1 MGAHHQTE
9 GSLGHLKKDPAGA
22 GTQRLRRSLLYVPGN
37 MPSMLQN
44 IPIFAADSVI
54 IDLEDAVPLG
64 EKDAARRLVRRFLE
78 TYQDRRQEVLVR
90 INALDTEW
98 GRDDLAE
105 VLPALPDG
113 IRLPKADTP
122 EIVERLDTLLTE
134 HEEALG
140 LEVGRFR
147 VLPSIESA
155 QGVINC
161 IDTAATS
168 PRILGLAFGAED
180 YTASMEIERTK
191 TGEELFNA
199 RSRVVWAA
207 KAAGVQAIDSIF
219 SDVKDMEAFRREV
232 ELVKGLGYTG
242 KSLINPRQIDAC
254 HEVFQPKPAE
264 IEYALEV
271 LEAIQ
276 RARQMG
282 TGVISL
288 KGKMVDAPV
297 VKRAMRVLRTAH
309 AQGLVDVAPDEAVLH
324 G

>member
-1 MGAHHQTE
+1 VTVADFT
-9 GSLGHLKKDPAGA
+9 
-22 GTQRLRRSLLYVPGN
+22 LRRSLLYVPGN

-44 IPIFAADSVI
+44 IPVFAADAVI

-64 EKDAARRLVRRFLE
+64 EKDAARTLVRRFLE
-78 TYQDRRQEVLVR
+78 RYTERRQEVLVR
-90 INALDTEW
+90 INPLDTEW
-98 GRDDLAE
+98 GFQDLKA

-113 IRLPKADTP
+113 IRLPKADSA

-140 LEVGRFR
+140 VELGRFR
-147 VLPSIESA
+147 ILPSIESA
-155 QGVINC
+155 LGIINC
-161 IDTAATS
+161 IDIAGAS
-168 PRILGLAFGAED
+168 KRILGLAFGAED
-180 YTASMEIERTK
+180 YTASMEIERSK
-191 TGEELFNA
+191 GGEELFNA

-232 ELVKGLGYTG
+232 ELVKGLGFTG
-242 KSLINPRQIDAC
+242 KSLINPRQIEAC
-254 HEVFQPKPAE
+254 HEVFAPKAE
-264 IEYALEV
+264 EVAYALQV
-271 LEAIQ
+271 VDAIQ

-288 KGKMVDAPV
+288 HGKMVDAPV

-309 AQGLVDVAPDEAVLH
+309 AQGLIEAPPDEAVLH

>member
-1 MGAHHQTE
+1 MAHLHLGE
-9 GSLGHLKKDPAGA
+9 GPPATA
-22 GTQRLRRSLLYVPGN
+22 PAAAALRRSLLYVPGN

-44 IPIFAADSVI
+44 IPIFAADAVI

-78 TYQDRRQEVLVR
+78 TYRERRQEVLVR
-90 INALDTEW
+90 INALDTAW
-98 GRDDLAE
+98 GLADLAE

-140 LEVGRFR
+140 VEIGRFR
-147 VLPSIESA
+147 ILPSIESA
-155 QGVINC
+155 LGVINC
-161 IDTAATS
+161 IDIAATS
-168 PRILGLAFGAED
+168 KRILGLAFGAED

-191 TGEELFNA
+191 VGAELFNA

-242 KSLINPRQIDAC
+242 KSLINPRQIDVC
-254 HEVFQPKPAE
+254 HDVFAPKAEE
-264 IEYALEV
+264 IEYALQV
-271 LEAIQ
+271 VEAIQ
-276 RARQMG
+276 RAREMG

-288 KGKMVDAPV
+288 GGKMVDAPV

-309 AQGLVDVAPDEAVLH
+309 AQGLVAAAPDEAVLH